1 MKSKYYAQSYIHNNQ
16 EATQE
21 SNTGGGY
28 KMYLD
33 ELILKDR
40 NFFTRMINAK
50 KDMEI
55 LRKGVERSITPEII
69 VQEEVM
75 VS

>member
-1 MKSKYYAQSYIHNNQ
+1 
-16 EATQE
+16 
-21 SNTGGGY
+21 
-28 KMYLD
+28 MYLD

-40 NFFTRMINAK
+40 SFFTRMINAK

-55 LRKGVERSITPEII
+55 LRKGVEKSITPEII

-75 VS
+75 GSHQDSLLSLATTIY